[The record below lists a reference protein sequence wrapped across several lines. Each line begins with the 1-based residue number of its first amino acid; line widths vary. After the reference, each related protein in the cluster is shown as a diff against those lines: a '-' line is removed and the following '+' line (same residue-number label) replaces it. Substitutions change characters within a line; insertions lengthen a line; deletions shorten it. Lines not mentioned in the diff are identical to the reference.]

1 MVTLRSRINELE
13 AENDRLSAGGGSA
26 ADASSAFGSP
36 LKANRPAAEVVAA
49 AAAAAARGGSGARGA
64 LGARLDA
71 SMPAAVAAT
80 LPPPP
85 LPPPPPPAAPSGA
98 RRGLG
103 GADIWAVGRQ
113 RVAAGAGAV
122 NGGAVRVAAAHAAA
136 AADDPPGLRE
146 DFLVAAHRLRWAQRA
161 LDAASV
167 REAFGAWRR
176 SVAQRTRQVRGAQ
189 LLLHRVL
196 RRSKA
201 RALQAWRAA
210 LMAPPNDDDDDDD
223 GNTAAAT
230 AAATSPEALRRL
242 LKRAPAAVS
251 RAFDAQAALFAAA
264 LAAAEEA
271 RGELAKAHSAEL
283 AALRQDIATQSSS
296 LQRAMA
302 TASRLQPASPAEAA
316 WKPPLPPPA
325 EAQRRR
331 QGVPP
336 LSLPLPPLV
345 PRPVMPRPQPPLP
358 EPEAPRQ
365 QQPPP
370 PPPQIRL
377 PPMAAPPQAGFSR
390 AAALLSH
397 AATPPPPSPPASE
410 APSSAPASPLL
421 APRPTRA
428 APAPPLAF
436 APAALPSR
444 PASAA
449 GSAAVPPPSRQVASG
464 PAVRDGAGL
473 VQVATLVIRGWTRSD
488 ATEALNA
495 CNGRVDAAAS
505 WLLARG
511 RMPQA
516 AEARP
521 QAGQP
526 GAVTPRT
533 PTQQL

>member
-49 AAAAAARGGSGARGA
+49 AAAAAARGGGGARGA

-71 SMPAAVAAT
+71 SMPAAAAAA

-103 GADIWAVGRQ
+103 GADIWAMGRQ
-113 RVAAGAGAV
+113 RVAAGGAAV

-136 AADDPPGLRE
+136 AAEDPPGLRE

-161 LDAASV
+161 LDAAAV

-201 RALQAWRAA
+201 QAFQAWRAA
-210 LMAPPNDDDDDDD
+210 VMAPADDDDEDEHA
-223 GNTAAAT
+223 GAA
-230 AAATSPEALRRL
+230 AAATSPDALRRL

-271 RGELAKAHSAEL
+271 RGELAKAHAAEL

-302 TASRLQPASPAEAA
+302 TASRLQPAAGASAETA

-345 PRPVMPRPQPPLP
+345 PRPVVPRPQPPP
-358 EPEAPRQ
+358 EPEAPPQRPQ
-365 QQPPP
+365 APPP

-377 PPMAAPPQAGFSR
+377 PPMQPPPQAGFSR

-397 AATPPPPSPPASE
+397 AAAPPPPSPPASE
-410 APSSAPASPLL
+410 APSSAPPSPLP
-421 APRPTRA
+421 APRPTRP
-428 APAPPLAF
+428 APPQPPPLAF

-444 PASAA
+444 PSSAA
-449 GSAAVPPPSRQVASG
+449 GSAATAPPSRQAASG

-495 CNGRVDAAAS
+495 CGGRVDAAAA

-516 AEARP
+516 AEAR
-521 QAGQP
+521 QAGP